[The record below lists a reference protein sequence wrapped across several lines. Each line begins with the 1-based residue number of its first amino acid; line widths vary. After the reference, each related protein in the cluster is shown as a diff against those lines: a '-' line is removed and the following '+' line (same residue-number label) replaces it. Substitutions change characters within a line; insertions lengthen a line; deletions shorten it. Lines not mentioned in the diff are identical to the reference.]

1 MGVSNL
7 KVLFLSIDDP
17 TSRKSWSG
25 TPYYIL
31 KNILPH
37 FKSTTIAVPF
47 NKLIKLYPPKIKSKL
62 KYLVTGKRFDYG
74 HSKELAMIYKEHF
87 EQQIQNSDADLV
99 IAVAASTAMAYI
111 ETEKP
116 FVHISDATFAK
127 MINYNPD
134 YTSLTQ
140 KSISEG
146 NEIEYLALSKS
157 LINVFSSEWARASA
171 IEDYNI
177 TADKNYCIPFGAN
190 LDEDPHVD
198 WSAKCIN
205 DKINLL
211 FLAVKWAS
219 KGGDI
224 ALDTYIYL
232 KEKNIPVTLYVCGC
246 KVPYYMKDPDVI
258 NIPFLNKNNP
268 VEYRKLIEILNST
281 HFLLL
286 PTKAECYG
294 IVFCEASAFGIPS
307 LTYATGG
314 VPSAVNHHV
323 NGILLHPNATHVEYA
338 NQILYYVNHP
348 KDYLQLCK
356 SAREKYERQLNWNK
370 WTLSFIEILEKYL

>member
-1 MGVSNL
+1 MGVRNL

-17 TSRKSWSG
+17 TNKKSWSG
-25 TPYYIL
+25 TSYYIL
-31 KNILPH
+31 NSILPH
-37 FKSTTIAVPF
+37 FNSTKIAVPF
-47 NKLIKLYPPKIKSKL
+47 HKAIKLYIPKIKSKL
-62 KYLVTGKRFDYG
+62 EYLVTGKRFDYG

-87 EQQIQNSDADLV
+87 EKQIQNSDADLV
-99 IAVAASTAMAYI
+99 ISVVASTAMAYI
-111 ETEKP
+111 ETDKP
-116 FVHISDATFAK
+116 FIHISDATFAK
-127 MINYNPD
+127 MINYYPD
-134 YTSLTQ
+134 YTNLTRQ
-140 KSISEG
+140 SIKEG

-157 LINVFSSEWARASA
+157 LINVFSSEWARTSA

-177 TADKNYCIPFGAN
+177 SADKNYCIPFGAN
-190 LDEDPHVD
+190 LDEDPHID
-198 WSAKCIN
+198 WNTKHISN
-205 DKINLL
+205 NINLL
-211 FLAVKWAS
+211 FLGVDWIR

-224 ALDTYIYL
+224 ALNTYNYL
-232 KEKNIPVTLYVCGC
+232 KEKCIPVTLYVCGC
-246 KVPYYMKDPDVI
+246 KIPYYAKDPNVI

-268 VEYRKLIEILNST
+268 EEYRKLIEILNST
-281 HFLLL
+281 HFLIM